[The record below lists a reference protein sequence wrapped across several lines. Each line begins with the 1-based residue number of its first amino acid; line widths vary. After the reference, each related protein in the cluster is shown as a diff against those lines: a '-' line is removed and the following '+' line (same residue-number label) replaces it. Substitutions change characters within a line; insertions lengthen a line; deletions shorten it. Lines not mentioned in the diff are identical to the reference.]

1 MIIEFSLHWL
11 PEPLILARSSGSAK
25 QILWKVFLPREIHFT
40 AFERLVAPP
49 ADHDDPAG
57 AVHHVLL
64 GGEAANI
71 GRPDHLVRVV
81 VRPVGEV
88 GQLTARALTVY
99 ALGRSVDLSNDLFRT
114 KLSKV

>member
-1 MIIEFSLHWL
+1 M
-11 PEPLILARSSGSAK
+11 LARSSGSAK

-64 GGEAANI
+64 GGEAADV
-71 GRPDHLVRVV
+71 GGPGHLVRVV
-81 VRPVGEV
+81 PRPVGEV
-88 GQLTARALTVY
+88 GHLSARAGTVH
-99 ALGRSVDLSNDLFRT
+99 ALSRSFDLSNDLLRT